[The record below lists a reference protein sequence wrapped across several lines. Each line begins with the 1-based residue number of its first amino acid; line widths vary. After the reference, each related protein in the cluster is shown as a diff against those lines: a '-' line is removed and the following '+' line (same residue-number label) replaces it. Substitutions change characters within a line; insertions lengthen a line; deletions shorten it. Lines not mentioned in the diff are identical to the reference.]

1 MQQAERKAT
10 VLLAQLNQQFQSR
23 SCTISTCLPT
33 SVLYDMIPANFVLIS
48 TDPLNRATDKLYA
61 SHCNVQTSTLE
72 LGRLAS
78 LFLSVTTAKS
88 LMATYLSFK
97 ENKYITLSHWQGPF
111 PPVNLRLRLLLLGCL
126 PSITSE
132 RTTRKGLV
140 GTPRCELFSLTCTS
154 REWWCSVVLRINLWS
169 WAPSSRTKASSLGS
183 YLELAQAPC
192 KEPYFSYCVWIWKKH
207 LFHYKDPETPAS
219 KMNILLTLRQ
229 ADAGALRA
237 NSSTLFTTK
246 LPRNPSWCSS
256 QKQFICF
263 PTAHQKI
270 PTLQSSG

>member
-192 KEPYFSYCVWIWKKH
+192 KEPYFSYCLDLKKAFVP
-207 LFHYKDPETPAS
+207 L
-219 KMNILLTLRQ
+219 
-229 ADAGALRA
+229 
-237 NSSTLFTTK
+237 
-246 LPRNPSWCSS
+246 
-256 QKQFICF
+256 
-263 PTAHQKI
+263 
-270 PTLQSSG
+270 

>member
-1 MQQAERKAT
+1 M
-10 VLLAQLNQQFQSR
+10 
-23 SCTISTCLPT
+23 LPT
-33 SVLYDMIPANFVLIS
+33 P
-48 TDPLNRATDKLYA
+48 
-61 SHCNVQTSTLE
+61 
-72 LGRLAS
+72 
-78 LFLSVTTAKS
+78 
-88 LMATYLSFK
+88 SFK
-97 ENKYITLSHWQGPF
+97 ENKYITLSCGQGVFSPNKSTLE
-111 PPVNLRLRLLLLGCL
+111 VCALGKLDNISLLKG
-126 PSITSE
+126 PRE
-132 RTTRKGLV
+132 RAWWSV
-140 GTPRCELFSLTCTS
+140 TPRCELFSLTCTS